1 MWNEER
7 LAERKKATKRCK
19 TKGKSAPLVCLSAD
33 IISNEDKAANDRAL
47 DYLSSI
53 YAGKVALLAVA
64 ATPGLVGATL

>member
-1 MWNEER
+1 MKKDWRSGRKRRNDARPKER
-7 LAERKKATKRCK
+7 AH
-19 TKGKSAPLVCLSAD
+19 PLVCLSAD